1 MHGSSWEGEWALC
14 RLHNKSEAACAC
26 LDCGM
31 LARTRHAAVGQLGA
45 PQAGAGGLPC
55 MGGKEVFGPMLQ
67 CHANR
72 HGPGSATALQSPVHS
87 TCTPRFG
94 HKAPLHVRLTAH
106 QSVSKSG

>member
-1 MHGSSWEGEWALC
+1 MQAAQQVGSSMCLPRLRYARQDSPRC
-14 RLHNKSEAACAC
+14 RGAAR
-26 LDCGM
+26 G
-31 LARTRHAAVGQLGA
+31 AAGRGRGA
-45 PQAGAGGLPC
+45 A
-55 MGGKEVFGPMLQ
+55 MHGGKEVFGPMLQ

-106 QSVSKSG
+106 QSVSQSG